1 MLRAWLGVAILLLL
15 LAACLFGS
23 AGRLD
28 WAAAWTYLAVFGA
41 FVVAAFALLDPSLIR
56 ERAAPGPEVDRG
68 DAALASLGFVGLYP
82 GTLIVAG
89 LDAGRFG
96 GSPGLSLGAQISAL
110 LVFSLGYALA
120 LWAMRANPFFA
131 TFVRIQDERGHSV
144 IDAGPYA
151 WVRHP
156 GYAGTLVAHFAL
168 PLALGSWWALLPA
181 SFGCLLFVLRTA
193 REDRTLEARLPGY
206 REYQL
211 RVPWR
216 LVPGIW

>member
-1 MLRAWLGVAILLLL
+1 MLRAWLGVGILLLF

-23 AGRLD
+23 AGKLD
-28 WAAAWTYLAVFGA
+28 WAAAWAYLAVFGA
-41 FVVAAFALLDPSLIR
+41 FVVAAFALVDPSLIR
-56 ERAAPGPEVDRG
+56 ERAAPGPDVDRG
-68 DAALASLGFVGLYP
+68 DAALAGLGFVGLYP

-89 LDAGRFG
+89 LDAVRFG
-96 GSPGLSLGAQISAL
+96 WSPSLSLSAQLPAL
-110 LVFSLGYALA
+110 LVFVLGYALA

-131 TFVRIQDERGHSV
+131 TFVRIQGERGHSV
-144 IDAGPYA
+144 VGTGPYA

-156 GYAGTLVAHFAL
+156 GYAGTLIAHAAL
-168 PLALGSWWALLPA
+168 PVALGSLWALAPA

-193 REDRTLEARLPGY
+193 REDRTLEARLRGY

-216 LVPGIW
+216 LFRGIW